1 LSNFQEI
8 KTGDVVGGFECIEVR
23 EIKEINNVAYIF
35 EHKKTK
41 AKCVHLFNDDKN
53 NLFSI
58 GFRTP
63 VFDHTGVP
71 HILEH
76 AVLAGSKKYPLKDP
90 FKELI
95 KSSMH
100 TFLNAMTYP
109 DRTIYP
115 ISSQVPADFFN
126 LTDVYCDAVFNPIL
140 SEFTFAQEGWHFDVK
155 NAESEVAIKGIV
167 YNEMKGV
174 FSDFNSFVERNLYS
188 GLFPDTTYFWESG
201 GKPENIT
208 DLTYEKFKEFHQ
220 KYYHP
225 TNGFIVLYGNIP
237 SEETLSRINANYL
250 QNFDELKINSEIAPQ
265 KKFDAPRKMHISAP
279 SSEEDNGTATVLLAG
294 NWREKFCN
302 EMNIRELRI
311 LSGYL
316 LVGENAP
323 LKKALLDSGLGEDI
337 DDLSG
342 LETVLYAIS
351 FVAVLKKTKAE
362 NAEKIEK
369 IIKETLKSEIEKG
382 FDKEAIEGILRRME
396 FKSREIGGEAT
407 YPLSFATRIYKFWI
421 YGCDPL
427 KYLQFEEQYAQI
439 RKNIAEKP
447 RYLENLLEELTL
459 KNENELLMIT
469 EADSKIGEQLG
480 KISEIQAKDLSK
492 DFTKDDKKNF
502 ADFTKKLEEYQQR
515 NHTPQELSCIPVLKK
530 SDIPAK
536 TEIVPT
542 EIGYICGIKRLNSPL
557 FTGGVFYLNLAFDLS
572 VIPNELLEY
581 MPIYMEY
588 LGRCGAG
595 GLSGGE
601 ISKLWKLHSGGFSSF
616 SMFSTNYE
624 QRKSFIAKNVFTIKT
639 LEKNIPQTLDILS
652 KVLFEANFGDKK
664 LLKNVLNEE
673 KNDVYED
680 IIQHGHSHSI
690 MDAASRFSPANAI
703 KYRNEGIAY
712 YKFLKNLREKEIDIL
727 AKLQKIHK
735 IFINS
740 QNLMISTACNNNFD
754 GDLENFIKKIPSFE
768 KKIEL
773 TSEILTGKPQTEI
786 HGVEISS
793 SVNYCSSVFE
803 LDQNCTKFAGEISL
817 LSQIISR
824 GFLWDKIRVEGGA
837 YGGFCGFNAIS
848 KIFSFGSFRDPNIAK
863 TFENFE
869 KALTENPITQEMIDR
884 SIPSEI
890 GNLDSP
896 KSPSTKAINE
906 LYCYLS
912 QYSNEKKQEVRDAIL
927 SADEKSISRNIEIL
941 REIAKTSQKTV
952 LGSKEAITAA
962 EKTGLKIKR
971 EKL

>member
-1 LSNFQEI
+1 VDKFQEI
-8 KTGDVVGGFECIEVR
+8 KTGDVVGGFECKEVR
-23 EIKEINNVAYIF
+23 EIPEINNVAYVF

-63 VFDHTGVP
+63 VFDSTGVP

-76 AVLAGSKKYPLKDP
+76 SVLAGSKKYPLKDP

-100 TFLNAMTYP
+100 TFINAMTYP

-115 ISSQVPADFFN
+115 VSSQVPSDFFN

-140 SEFTFAQEGWHFDVK
+140 SEYTFAQEGWHFDLENE
-155 NAESEVAIKGIV
+155 NAPTTIKGIV

-201 GKPENIT
+201 GKPENIP
-208 DLTYEKFKEFHQ
+208 DLTYEKFKEFHA

-225 TNGFIVLYGNIP
+225 TNSYIVLYGNIP
-237 SEETLSRINANYL
+237 SKKTLSHINDNYL
-250 QNFDELKINSEIAPQ
+250 QNFDEQKVDSVILPQ
-265 KKFDAPRKMHISAP
+265 KSFTEPQKMHILAP
-279 SSEEDNGTATVLLAG
+279 SSEEDNGTATILLAW
-294 NWREKFCN
+294 NWREKFGN

-316 LVGENAP
+316 LSGENAP

-342 LETVLYAIS
+342 LETDLYSIS
-351 FVAVLKKTKAE
+351 FAVGLKKSKPE
-362 NAEKIEK
+362 NAEKIAK
-369 IIKETLKSEIEKG
+369 LIKETIKSEIEKG

-396 FKSREIGGEAT
+396 FRAREIGGDST
-407 YPLSFATRIYKFWI
+407 YPLSFARRIYKFWI
-421 YGCDPL
+421 YDCDPL
-427 KYLQFEEQYAQI
+427 KYLQFEEQFTQI
-439 RKNIAEKP
+439 RRNIAEKP
-447 RYLENLLEELTL
+447 KYLENLLEELTL
-459 KNENELLMIT
+459 KNKSELLMIT
-469 EADSKIGEQLG
+469 EASSEIGEKLG
-480 KISEIQAKDLSK
+480 KMSEIQAKELSK
-492 DFTKDDKKNF
+492 DFTQDDKKKF
-502 ADFTKKLEEYQQR
+502 AYFTKKLEEYQKR
-515 NHTPQELSCIPVLKK
+515 EHTTEELSCIPLLKK
-530 SDIPAK
+530 GDIPTK

-542 EIGYICGIKRLNSPL
+542 EIGEICGVKKLNSPL
-557 FTGGVFYLNLAFDLS
+557 FTGGVFYLNLAFDFS
-572 VIPNELLEY
+572 VIPNDLLEY
-581 MPIYMEY
+581 LPLYMEY

-616 SMFSTNYE
+616 SMYSTNYT
-624 QRKSFIAKNVFTIKT
+624 QRKSFIANNILAIKT

-652 KVLFEANFGDKK
+652 KVLFEADFGDKK
-664 LLKNVLNEE
+664 LIKNVLNEE
-673 KNDVYED
+673 KNDIYDD
-680 IIQHGHSHSI
+680 ITEHGHSHSI
-690 MDAASRFSPANAI
+690 IDAAARFSPANAI
-703 KYRNEGIAY
+703 KFRIEGIGY
-712 YKFLKNLREKEIDIL
+712 YKFLKNLREKETDIL
-727 AKLQKIHK
+727 AKLQKIHS

-740 QNLMISTACNNNFD
+740 QNLTISTACNNNFD
-754 GDLENFIKKIPSFE
+754 NHLGNFIKRIPSFE
-768 KKIEL
+768 KKVEL
-773 TSEILTGKPQTEI
+773 TPEVLAGKSMNEI

-803 LDQNCTKFAGEISL
+803 IDNNDTKFVGETCL
-817 LSQIISR
+817 LSQILSK
-824 GFLWDKIRVEGGA
+824 GYLWDKIRVEGGA

-848 KIFSFGSFRDPNIAK
+848 KIFSFGSFRDPNIEK
-863 TFENFE
+863 TFAVFE
-869 KALTENPITQEMIDR
+869 KSLRENPITQEMIDR

-896 KSPSTKAINE
+896 KSPATKAINE
-906 LYCYLS
+906 LYSYLS
-912 QYSNEKKQEVRDAIL
+912 QYSSEKKQEVRDAIL
-927 SADEKSISRNIEIL
+927 SADEKNMAKNIEIL
-941 REIAKTSQKTV
+941 REIAKTSQKSV
-952 LGSKEAITAA
+952 LGSKDAIAAA
-962 EKTGLKIKR
+962 EKSGLKIKR